1 VDITQAPL
9 NQVMILEEVSMT
21 RQNDKR
27 SGKDSGGGGSN
38 GGGGK
43 RGMPAK
49 GWEKGDI
56 VRDMVVQPNDPPVP
70 RKPGSRRE
78 DMTIKVPD
86 DTSDTANAPADLP
99 KGE

>member
-1 VDITQAPL
+1 
-9 NQVMILEEVSMT
+9 MT

-56 VRDMVVQPNDPPVP
+56 ARDMVLQPDDPDVP
-70 RKPGSRRE
+70 RKPGSHRE
-78 DMTIKVPD
+78 DRTIKVPE
-86 DTSDTANAPADLP
+86 SDA
-99 KGE
+99 G

>member
-1 VDITQAPL
+1 
-9 NQVMILEEVSMT
+9 MT
-21 RQNDKR
+21 QNDKR

-56 VRDMVVQPNDPPVP
+56 VRDMVIQPNDQEVL

-78 DMTIKVPD
+78 DRTMRVPD
-86 DTSDTANAPADLP
+86 DVADTANAPTEQP
-99 KGE
+99 KRE